1 MKSITVHSLIQKL
14 SKFKGNNKVIIKNN
28 HLYITTP
35 DTEAENIER
44 YEEWINSIEN
54 SNSIY

>member
-1 MKSITVHSLIQKL
+1 MKSITVYSLIQKL
-14 SKFKGNNKVIIKNN
+14 SKFKSNNRVIIKNN
-28 HLYITTP
+28 CLYIITP
-35 DTEAENIER
+35 DTEAEEIER